1 MFSLMFVKKLCSVM
15 CLLDSMLYDL
25 NDTCHH
31 RLRLTLRKRLS
42 CWQRREIYVVEQWT
56 IGFKGGRSIMNKNN
70 DMTNAV
76 NDSDAGAFD
85 VEGNPLDTGRLW
97 PINQAA
103 LISGVTTRTLR
114 YYDETDLVKPA
125 ETSAGGKRW
134 YDWVSLV
141 RLQFVILLRDAGLS
155 IADIAAIAQPGEH
168 NVRQAISARM
178 NELRHDIETIEHK
191 LQVLHNLSD
200 LCDADGNIE
209 QISQLANNPALAG
222 LLIDSAIRWDALS
235 PEEREQIRQTQE
247 NTLRQSHETM
257 IADAEQWKQLFET
270 GAAPDS
276 TEAQQLAER
285 ILDRNIKTARAQA
298 ERNQTATMMN
308 AMPLSSSL
316 GVIRSALAGDP
327 RFADPCGEA
336 LYGSKACADFVN
348 EAKNIHARQIAER
361 FAAEQGMRNQPQ

>member
-1 MFSLMFVKKLCSVM
+1 
-15 CLLDSMLYDL
+15 
-25 NDTCHH
+25 
-31 RLRLTLRKRLS
+31 
-42 CWQRREIYVVEQWT
+42 
-56 IGFKGGRSIMNKNN
+56 MNKNN

-168 NVRQAISARM
+168 NVRQAIDAKTK
-178 NELRHDIETIEHK
+178 ELRHDIETIERK

-200 LCDADGNIE
+200 LCDADGDIE
-209 QISQLANNPALAG
+209 QMNQMAGNPALAG
-222 LLIDSAIRWDALS
+222 LPVDSAVRWSALS
-235 PEEREQIRQTQE
+235 PEELEQARQTWE
-247 NTLRQSHETM
+247 NMLRQSHETWSPTPSNGSDCSRRARPR
-257 IADAEQWKQLFET
+257 IRPRCSRLPNGSWT
-270 GAAPDS
+270 GTSRPPAP
-276 TEAQQLAER
+276 R
-285 ILDRNIKTARAQA
+285 RRGIKTR
-298 ERNQTATMMN
+298 
-308 AMPLSSSL
+308 P
-316 GVIRSALAGDP
+316 
-327 RFADPCGEA
+327 
-336 LYGSKACADFVN
+336 
-348 EAKNIHARQIAER
+348 
-361 FAAEQGMRNQPQ
+361 

>member
-114 YYDETDLVKPA
+114 LRRDR
-125 ETSAGGKRW
+125 SGQAGRN
-134 YDWVSLV
+134 VRRRQTLV
-141 RLQFVILLRDAGLS
+141 RLGFAGQTPIRDS
-155 IADIAAIAQPGEH
+155 IARCRAVDCGYRRDRAAG
-168 NVRQAISARM
+168 
-178 NELRHDIETIEHK
+178 
-191 LQVLHNLSD
+191 
-200 LCDADGNIE
+200 
-209 QISQLANNPALAG
+209 
-222 LLIDSAIRWDALS
+222 
-235 PEEREQIRQTQE
+235 
-247 NTLRQSHETM
+247 
-257 IADAEQWKQLFET
+257 
-270 GAAPDS
+270 
-276 TEAQQLAER
+276 
-285 ILDRNIKTARAQA
+285 
-298 ERNQTATMMN
+298 
-308 AMPLSSSL
+308 
-316 GVIRSALAGDP
+316 
-327 RFADPCGEA
+327 
-336 LYGSKACADFVN
+336 
-348 EAKNIHARQIAER
+348 
-361 FAAEQGMRNQPQ
+361 

>member
-1 MFSLMFVKKLCSVM
+1 MNITDSLGLLMFSLMFVKKLCSVM

-76 NDSDAGAFD
+76 NDSDAGAFG

-168 NVRQAISARM
+168 NVRQAIDAKTK
-178 NELRHDIETIEHK
+178 ELRHDIETIERK

-200 LCDADGNIE
+200 LCDADGDIE
-209 QISQLANNPALAG
+209 QMNQMAGNPALAG
-222 LLIDSAIRWDALS
+222 LLVDSAVRWSALS
-235 PEEREQIRQTQE
+235 PEELEQARQTWE
-247 NTLRQSHETM
+247 NMLRQSHETWSPTPSNGSDCSRRARPR
-257 IADAEQWKQLFET
+257 IRPRCSRLPNGSWT
-270 GAAPDS
+270 GTSRPPAP
-276 TEAQQLAER
+276 R
-285 ILDRNIKTARAQA
+285 RRGIKTR
-298 ERNQTATMMN
+298 
-308 AMPLSSSL
+308 P
-316 GVIRSALAGDP
+316 
-327 RFADPCGEA
+327 
-336 LYGSKACADFVN
+336 
-348 EAKNIHARQIAER
+348 
-361 FAAEQGMRNQPQ
+361 

>member
-31 RLRLTLRKRLS
+31 HLRLTLRKRLS

-114 YYDETDLVKPA
+114 YYDETGLVKPA

-155 IADIAAIAQPGEH
+155 IADIAAIDSRVNIMSGRPSTPRRRSCATTSRRSNTNCRCCTTCPTY
-168 NVRQAISARM
+168 ATRM
-178 NELRHDIETIEHK
+178 
-191 LQVLHNLSD
+191 
-200 LCDADGNIE
+200 
-209 QISQLANNPALAG
+209 
-222 LLIDSAIRWDALS
+222 
-235 PEEREQIRQTQE
+235 
-247 NTLRQSHETM
+247 
-257 IADAEQWKQLFET
+257 
-270 GAAPDS
+270 
-276 TEAQQLAER
+276 
-285 ILDRNIKTARAQA
+285 
-298 ERNQTATMMN
+298 AT
-308 AMPLSSSL
+308 SS
-316 GVIRSALAGDP
+316 R
-327 RFADPCGEA
+327 
-336 LYGSKACADFVN
+336 
-348 EAKNIHARQIAER
+348 
-361 FAAEQGMRNQPQ
+361 